1 MVEGDEYNMYQAP
14 IYLIPECSYSV
25 LTTSIKEKDMLNL
38 FPQSTGFVVTEKE
51 DTDVEEALTT
61 SGSAYA
67 KTDVSE
73 DSTIEKE
80 PSDRPG
86 PFSLALY
93 VNDAGTG
100 AKLSLF
106 GTANIFAE
114 EINNRVGG
122 ANTELVTNALGT
134 MISEKNVNAV
144 NIPAKSFN
152 SSNLTVP
159 YGTAMLLGLFFVL
172 VLPLGILLSGIML
185 YLRRRRK

>member
-1 MVEGDEYNMYQAP
+1 
-14 IYLIPECSYSV
+14 
-25 LTTSIKEKDMLNL
+25 MLNL
-38 FPQSTGFVVTEKE
+38 FPQSTGFVVNEKE

-61 SGSAYA
+61 SDSAYA
-67 KTDVSE
+67 KTDVKE

-80 PSDRPG
+80 ETDREG

-93 VNDAGTG
+93 VNDADSG

-106 GTANIFAE
+106 GTANIFSE

-122 ANTELVTNALGT
+122 ANTELVTNSLST
-134 MISEKNVNAV
+134 MISEKNVSNV
-144 NIPAKSFN
+144 NIPVKSFQ

-172 VLPLGILLSGIML
+172 ILPLGILLSGIML